1 MARISSRG
9 ELVDTSGELPEIGS
23 RAPDFSLRK
32 ADLSPVSLADYTGKR
47 LVLNIFPSIDTP
59 TCAKSVRRFNE
70 QAAAMPNT
78 RVLCVS
84 ADLPFALKRFCGAE
98 GIDNLDT
105 ASVYRAPGFG
115 LDYGVYMAEGRLGG
129 LLARAIVLVDE
140 SGTVVYRE
148 LVPEI
153 AQEPDYDAIM
163 ESLADTNPAGL
174 HSDVQKGEATPK

>member
-1 MARISSRG
+1 MAKISSRG
-9 ELVDTSGELPEIGS
+9 EIVETSGELPRVGS
-23 RAPDFSLRK
+23 TAPDFSLRK
-32 ADLSPVSLADYTGKR
+32 SDLSPVSLADYAGRR

-59 TCAKSVRRFNE
+59 TCAKSVRQFNQ

-84 ADLPFALKRFCGAE
+84 ADLPFALSRFCGAE

-129 LLARAIVLVDE
+129 LLARAVVLIDE
-140 SGTVVYRE
+140 SGTVRYRE

-153 AQEPDYDAIM
+153 AQEPDYAAVM
-163 ESLADTNPAGL
+163 AYLRNG
-174 HSDVQKGEATPK
+174 